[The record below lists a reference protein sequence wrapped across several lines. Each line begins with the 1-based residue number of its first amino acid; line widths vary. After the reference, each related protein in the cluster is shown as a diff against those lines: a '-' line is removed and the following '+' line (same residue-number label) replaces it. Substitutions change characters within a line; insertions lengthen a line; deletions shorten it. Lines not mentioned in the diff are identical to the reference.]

1 MENDFTKEE
10 KRNAQVLVNQMMDGG
25 KTEARLNAIAEELAA
40 LAEQDK
46 EDSGFILLVNCGTL
60 GKTFG
65 AMAGKPSTFCV
76 MLDTAMD
83 GASPLEDAA
92 RRVLAKR
99 AVFGLIDRLA
109 GKEPKASRD
118 EDDEDDD

>member
-1 MENDFTKEE
+1 MDNDFSEKE
-10 KRNAQVLVNQMMDGG
+10 KAQAQVLVNQMMDGG

-40 LAEQDK
+40 LADKDK

-83 GASPLEDAA
+83 GAEVLESSA

-99 AVFGLIDRLA
+99 AVFGLMDRLA
-109 GKEPKASRD
+109 GKEPKARP
-118 EDDEDDD
+118 DEDDDDD